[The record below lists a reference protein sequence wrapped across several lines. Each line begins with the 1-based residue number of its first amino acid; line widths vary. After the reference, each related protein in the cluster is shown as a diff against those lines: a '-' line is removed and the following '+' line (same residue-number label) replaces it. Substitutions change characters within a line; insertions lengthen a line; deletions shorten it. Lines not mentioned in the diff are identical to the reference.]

1 MDVDELP
8 PETPGEVTGEPTG
21 GVTGGVTGEG
31 AGTTIGEAPA
41 AAPDEGAARRYRA
54 QVWGGAAR
62 SLWRPSVEGTVGG
75 RLRALA
81 DWADAAGLADA
92 ALDVYGDGLVEV
104 LEERIAAE
112 LGMPA
117 AVFFPTGTMAQQVAL
132 RCWAGR
138 TGSPVVA
145 LHPLAHPEV
154 HEEGALGAV
163 SGLRTVHPTDAPR
176 LPTAEEVRDHP
187 EPFGT
192 LMLELP
198 LRDAGFV
205 LPSWEELTA
214 TVEAARERDAVVHFD
229 GARLWETTAHFGRP
243 LPEIAGLAD
252 SVYVSFYK
260 SLDGMSGAA
269 LAGPE
274 ELVAEARVWLHRY
287 GGQLFQQYPVALSA
301 LRGLDAELPRLPS
314 YVAHARV
321 VADALREALAEAGGG
336 AEGGPGGGAE
346 GRTGGGAGGPGWF
359 RVHPEVPHTHQFQ
372 VWLPYEPDVLTAA
385 ALAQTERTGTCLFRR
400 WSAPGAGGPPGVAVT
415 EVTVA
420 AAGLEWTAEDVRT
433 AVRDFLALVAR

>member
-1 MDVDELP
+1 MDREELP
-8 PETPGEVTGEPTG
+8 PETPGEVTG
-21 GVTGGVTGEG
+21 
-31 AGTTIGEAPA
+31 GTA
-41 AAPDEGAARRYRA
+41 AEAPDEGAARRYRA
-54 QVWGGAAR
+54 RVWGGAAR
-62 SLWRPSVEGTVGG
+62 SLWRPSVDGTVGG
-75 RLRALA
+75 RLRELA
-81 DWADAAGLADA
+81 DWTDAAGLADA
-92 ALDVYGDGLVEV
+92 DLDAYGDGLVEA
-104 LEERIAAE
+104 LEERVAEE

-138 TGSPVVA
+138 TGNPVVA

-154 HEEGALGAV
+154 HEDDAFRTV

-214 TVEAARERDAVVHFD
+214 TVEAAREREAVVHFD
-229 GARLWETTAHFGRP
+229 GARLWESATHFGRP
-243 LPEIAGLAD
+243 LAEIAGLAD

-260 SLDGMSGAA
+260 SLDGLSGAV

-274 ELVAEARVWLHRY
+274 DLVEEARVWLHRY
-287 GGQLFQQYPVALSA
+287 GGLLFQQYPAALA
-301 LRGLDAELPRLPS
+301 VLRGLDTELPRLPS

-321 VADALREALAEAGGG
+321 VAGALGDALAE
-336 AEGGPGGGAE
+336 E
-346 GRTGGGAGGPGWF
+346 GGPGWF

-385 ALAQTERTGTCLFRR
+385 SLALTERTGTCLFRR
-400 WSAPGAGGPPGVAVT
+400 WFSPGAGGPPGVAVT

-420 AAGLEWTAEDVRT
+420 APGLEWTAEDVRK
-433 AVRDFLALVAR
+433 AVRDFLALVRG

>member
-1 MDVDELP
+1 MNVDEVLP
-8 PETPGEVTGEPTG
+8 GTAGGTSGGAAGEV
-21 GVTGGVTGEG
+21 
-31 AGTTIGEAPA
+31 A
-41 AAPDEGAARRYRA
+41 DEDAARRYRA
-54 QVWGGAAR
+54 RVWGGAAR

-81 DWADAAGLADA
+81 GWTEAAGLADA
-92 ALDVYGDGLVEV
+92 SLDVYGDGLVEV

-154 HEEGALGAV
+154 HEGGALGAV

-214 TVEAARERDAVVHFD
+214 VVGAAREREAVVHFD
-229 GARLWETTAHFGRP
+229 GARLWECPTHFGRP
-243 LPEIAGLAD
+243 LAEVAGLAD

-274 ELVAEARVWLHRY
+274 DLVEEARVWRHRY

-301 LRGLDAELPRLPS
+301 LRGLDVELPRLPS

-321 VADALREALAEAGGG
+321 VAGALREVFAE
-336 AEGGPGGGAE
+336 
-346 GRTGGGAGGPGWF
+346 AGGPGWF

-385 ALAQTERTGTCLFRR
+385 SLALTERTGVCLFRR
-400 WSAPGAGGPPGVAVT
+400 WFAPGAGGPPGTAVT

-420 AAGLEWTAEDVRT
+420 AAALEWTAEEIG
-433 AVRDFLALVAR
+433 AAARDFLASAGV